1 MISVFKSIFTG
12 ELKYILK
19 KTRKSERKKGKKEKR
34 KAVKRATIDVE
45 NFYKIKLQEKNLEM
59 ESLKIKISELERKE
73 RKMKNKWHE
82 IREINVLQRRVASD
96 LVYLQKER
104 QTENIEY
111 FQKFTSLVTQLD
123 HIEKKMIGLDK

>member
-19 KTRKSERKKGKKEKR
+19 KTRKSERKKGKKERR

-123 HIEKKMIGLDK
+123 YIEKKMIGLDK